1 MRNTNARILLGACL
15 LVATATAQ
23 AQAIP
28 QSYGGGGSYDKPTYN
43 DAYGLSSAPSAL
55 PQGNVDY
62 TMRALFLSQ
71 HGDFMNR
78 RQRYTPD
85 IELAA
90 RVLPNQ
96 RVNNEPGSFDM
107 LGYDLDATFRPLV
120 STDGYLTFGAYYKA
134 RRYLASSDFGD
145 GGANGDDGWGDETL
159 YGVGGKF
166 GFGVFLTDNVLL
178 EAETHPGVWS
188 DNDDTLHHED
198 FDFPSFAMFTVRS
211 LDNFFF
217 KFGARYNQVYE
228 DAPWLPILGFSWEL
242 SESVRLDVLAPERFE
257 FSLWPNQSF
266 GLLFGG
272 CVTGAE
278 YHVHTKRTGP
288 DANQR
293 ADARVQEVIAYLGVL
308 ARLNDNVS
316 FQARGGIVVAGEYS
330 LTTGA
335 NGFDPIDGP
344 LDQGVYAEVSMGVSF

>member
-1 MRNTNARILLGACL
+1 MRYTNARILLGASL
-15 LVATATAQ
+15 LVATSTAQ
-23 AQAIP
+23 DSAIP
-28 QSYGGGGSYDKPTYN
+28 QSFGGASRYDAPTYT
-43 DAYGLSSAPSAL
+43 DAYGPSAAASTL
-55 PQGNVDY
+55 PQGDVDY
-62 TMRALFLSQ
+62 SLRGQFLQ
-71 HGDFMNR
+71 HHGDFMNR

-85 IELAA
+85 VEIAA
-90 RVLPNQ
+90 RALPNQ

-107 LGYDLDATFRPLV
+107 LGYDFDATFRPLV

-145 GGANGDDGWGDETL
+145 GGTNGNNGWGDETL
-159 YGVGGKF
+159 YGMGGKF

-188 DNDDTLHHED
+188 DIDDTLHHQD

-228 DAPWLPILGFSWEL
+228 EAPWLPILGFSWEL
-242 SESVRLDVLAPERFE
+242 SDNLRLDVLAPERFE
-257 FSLWPNQSF
+257 LSLWPSQSF

-278 YHVHTKRTGP
+278 YHVHSSRTGL
-288 DANQR
+288 DRNQR
-293 ADARVQEVIAYLGVL
+293 ANARVQEAIAYLGML
-308 ARLNDNVS
+308 ARINDNVS
-316 FQARGGIVVAGEYS
+316 FQARGGIVIAGEYS

-335 NGFDPIDGP
+335 NAFDPIDGP
-344 LDQGVYAEVSMGVSF
+344 LDQGVYLEASLGISF

>member
-85 IELAA
+85 VELAA

-159 YGVGGKF
+159 YGMGGKF

-188 DNDDTLHHED
+188 DTDDTLHHED

-228 DAPWLPILGFSWEL
+228 EAPWLPILGFSWEL
-242 SESVRLDVLAPERFE
+242 TESLRLDVLAPERLE
-257 FSLWPNQSF
+257 LSIWPTQSF
-266 GLLFGG
+266 GVLFGG
-272 CVTGAE
+272 YVTGAE

-288 DANQR
+288 DRDQR
-293 ADARVQEVIAYLGVL
+293 ADARVQECIAYLGIL
-308 ARLNDNVS
+308 ARLNDNIS
-316 FQARGGIVVAGEYS
+316 FQARGGIVIAGEYS

-335 NGFDPIDGP
+335 DAFDPIDGP
-344 LDQGVYAEVSMGVSF
+344 LDQGAYAEISLGVSF

>member
-85 IELAA
+85 VELAA

-145 GGANGDDGWGDETL
+145 GGGTEIA
-159 YGVGGKF
+159 V
-166 GFGVFLTDNVLL
+166 VFALGNP
-178 EAETHPGVWS
+178 ESG
-188 DNDDTLHHED
+188 
-198 FDFPSFAMFTVRS
+198 
-211 LDNFFF
+211 
-217 KFGARYNQVYE
+217 Q
-228 DAPWLPILGFSWEL
+228 DA
-242 SESVRLDVLAPERFE
+242 
-257 FSLWPNQSF
+257 
-266 GLLFGG
+266 GLLGG
-272 CVTGAE
+272 V
-278 YHVHTKRTGP
+278 VGP
-288 DANQR
+288 
-293 ADARVQEVIAYLGVL
+293 
-308 ARLNDNVS
+308 
-316 FQARGGIVVAGEYS
+316 
-330 LTTGA
+330 
-335 NGFDPIDGP
+335 
-344 LDQGVYAEVSMGVSF
+344 QGVQFGDGLVRET